1 MPAVCRDIID
11 LGATGH
17 LCTPF
22 IGVVATQSNVRA
34 NGIPIV
40 RLNDP
45 ALPHTIP
52 TSEEDPECVPHLGAK
67 VWTASMTVRVNGI
80 GVART
85 GDFFDFGVMLPASP
99 NVFAG

>member
-17 LCTPF
+17 GCTAF
-22 IGVVATQSNVRA
+22 IGVVATQSTVRA

-40 RLNDP
+40 RLFDP
-45 ALPHTIP
+45 ALPHTWP
-52 TSEEDPECVPHLGAK
+52 VDTYCVPHLGAK

>member
-11 LGATGH
+11 WGRTGH

-34 NGIPIV
+34 NGISIV
-40 RLNDP
+40 RLLDP
-45 ALPHTIP
+45 AFPHTWP
-52 TSEEDPECVPHLGAK
+52 VPQCVPHLGAR

-85 GDFFDFGVMLPASP
+85 GDFFDFGAMLLASP
-99 NVFAG
+99 NVNAG

>member
-11 LGATGH
+11 LGTTGH
-17 LCTPF
+17 GCTAF

-34 NGIPIV
+34 NGISIV
-40 RLNDP
+40 RLLDP
-45 ALPHTIP
+45 AFPHTWLIK
-52 TSEEDPECVPHLGAK
+52 TCVPHLGAR

-85 GDFFDFGVMLPASP
+85 GDFFDFGAMLLASP
-99 NVFAG
+99 NVNAG